1 MEPPLPAEPGD
12 ALKAALLAALA
23 AGRFPPGARL
33 PPERSLAATHGIG
46 RAKVRR
52 VLAELAAAGLIA
64 RGVGAG
70 TFAAA
75 DLAARLPPAPVSP
88 AALPSAE
95 PGFSPAELMGARLI
109 IEPALAAQA
118 CLHATAAD
126 LAALETACREGE
138 QAADLAAFE
147 HWDDGF
153 HRAVAAATHNGFITR
168 VFALISSARDAA
180 EWGVLKQRSASPER
194 RSAYAREHRAI
205 LAALRARD
213 APEAAAALAE
223 HLRHVQR
230 NMFGG

>member
-88 AALPSAE
+88 AE

-126 LAALETACREGE
+126 LAALETCCREGE

-180 EWGVLKQRSASPER
+180 EWGVLKQRSASPDR
-194 RSAYAREHRAI
+194 RAAYAREHRAI
-205 LAALRARD
+205 LTALRARD
-213 APEAAAALAE
+213 APKAAAALAE

>member
-1 MEPPLPAEPGD
+1 MEPSLPAEPGD

-52 VLAELAAAGLIA
+52 VLAELAAAGLVS

-75 DLAARLPPAPVSP
+75 DLAARLPPAPV
-88 AALPSAE
+88 PSAE

-126 LAALETACREGE
+126 LAALETSCREGE

-194 RSAYAREHRAI
+194 RAAYAREHRAI

-213 APEAAAALAE
+213 APAAAAALAE

>member
-1 MEPPLPAEPGD
+1 METPLPAEPGD

-52 VLAELAAAGLIA
+52 VLGELAAAGLIA

-75 DLAARLPPAPVSP
+75 DLAARLT
-88 AALPSAE
+88 AARLAAE
-95 PGFSPAELMGARLI
+95 PGVSPAELMEARLI
-109 IEPALAAQA
+109 VEPALAAQA

-138 QAADLAAFE
+138 QASDLAAFE

-153 HRAVAAATHNGFITR
+153 HRAVAAATHNGFITQ

-194 RSAYAREHRAI
+194 RAAYAREHRAI

-213 APEAAAALAE
+213 APAAAAALAE

>member
-1 MEPPLPAEPGD
+1 METPLPAEPGD

-52 VLAELAAAGLIA
+52 VLGELAAAGLIA

-75 DLAARLPPAPVSP
+75 DLAARLT
-88 AALPSAE
+88 AARLAAAE
-95 PGFSPAELMGARLI
+95 PGVSPAELMEARLI
-109 IEPALAAQA
+109 VEPALAAQA

-168 VFALISSARDAA
+168 VFALISTARDAA

-194 RSAYAREHRAI
+194 RAAYAREHRAI

-213 APEAAAALAE
+213 APAAAAALAE